1 MDPREFGPPFEAKPF
16 CAVMAASPQGLADA
30 KLELSAALGPV
41 SQATQIYTVDL
52 FTHYY
57 QGEMGTNLRK
67 QFLVFRDLR
76 PVSTLNQLKFQTAD
90 IEDRF
95 RRAGRRTV
103 NLDPGYL
110 TLDKLVLYT
119 TKNFTHRLFLERGL
133 FAEITL
139 VYARNSWRTQTW
151 TYPDYQTPAALHFFT
166 TARKELYKQLK
177 DTGSLPNFSLNNP
190 STPEKGSV
198 T

>member
-1 MDPREFGPPFEAKPF
+1 MDRREFSPPFEVKPF
-16 CAVMAASPQGLADA
+16 CAVMAASSQALAAA
-30 KLELSAALGPV
+30 KLELSAVLGSV
-41 SQATQIYTVDL
+41 SHATQIYGVDS

-57 QGEMGTNLRK
+57 RGEMGANLQK
-67 QFLVFRDLR
+67 QFLVFKNLER
-76 PVSTLNQLKFQTAD
+76 VSALNQLKFHTAD

-95 RRAGRRTV
+95 RRAGRRTI

-139 VYARNSWRTQTW
+139 TYARNNWHTQSW
-151 TYPDYQTPAALHFFT
+151 TYPDYQTPAALQFFT